1 MSSSALQSTGLPRR
15 RSQRIFLPVRL
26 QVSGQANEKF
36 TFQEDTRT
44 LAISAHG
51 ALLRL
56 ATCVNEGQQLELR
69 NARTA
74 AVERCKVVY
83 LGQSEAGGA
92 QVGVEFVAPNPTF
105 WNVSFPPEDWKAQR
119 VRPTQGAQLTEC

>member
-1 MSSSALQSTGLPRR
+1 MSEVTMKSAGIAKR

-36 TFQEDTRT
+36 TFAEDTRT

-56 ATCVNEGQQLELR
+56 ATAVSKGQTLELR
-69 NARTA
+69 NARTS
-74 AVERCKVVY
+74 AVQPCTVVF
-83 LGQSEAGGA
+83 LGQSEAGGL
-92 QVGVEFVAPNPTF
+92 QVGVEFLSPNPTF
-105 WNVSFPPEDWKAQR
+105 WNVSFPPEDWKAPR
-119 VRPTQGAQLTEC
+119 EEAISASRLH